1 MFSNYTDGS
10 DLTILKCN
18 YTFPKKIADSK
29 KYTNGSITIVAKDNV
44 RNIKIKKTINNPGY
58 TYYKIKPSIMKE
70 RCINHNLE
78 YIEKDCVEPVTVAY
92 KDLLKSIAEKTDNLG
107 FFNANIQN
115 GNRRENEK
123 LHLCTGIMFSDMNIE
138 DYYRFLF
145 SKKFQNRVVPVTK
158 AFFDI
163 EVDGINMAGDFPEP
177 GECPINAITIVD
189 WQNYTVYT
197 LLLRNSNNPLI
208 EEFETDDRNKQI
220 EELKSIMK
228 DTIGGETQFV
238 KNGLDKLDFKLLFFD
253 DEIQLIYSLFDIINV
268 KKPDFVL
275 AWNMA
280 FDIPYIIERIK
291 VLGYDPR
298 DIMCNPEFDE
308 KECKYVVDDK
318 DRNGET
324 KVFAERGDYAV
335 ISSYS
340 EFIDQMIQFA
350 SRRKGQS
357 AFVSFKLD
365 DIGEKV
371 AKVHKLNYSAITTN
385 IAKLPYLNY
394 KIFVFYNIIDTIV
407 QICIENETGD
417 IDFLFNRALTSNT
430 RYRKSY
436 RQTVYLINR
445 IISEYYD
452 MGYIIGNNKNKFN
465 DKPKDKFPGAFVAD
479 PEKISDKPKM
489 KINGQPVPVLNNLD
503 DYDFAR
509 LYPSITQEFN
519 ISNETLLGKFII
531 AKKIYEFENKSRDS
545 KFSREGAF
553 IEDLTS
559 QNYLEFCH
567 RWFGLAKY
575 SELVDDIIEFM
586 IIYRPYY
593 DNIVKLSDNGLIIPF
608 TNDERLGNTL
618 IKPFKKIDVND
629 PGDRI
634 KPFSIS
640 RERNNDIDRRL
651 RDEYN
656 SNRGYSFK

>member
-1 MFSNYTDGS
+1 MFSMYPEGS

-18 YTFPKKIADSK
+18 YTFPRKIENTN

-44 RNIKIKKTINNPGY
+44 SNKKIMKTINNPGY
-58 TYYKIKPSIMKE
+58 TYYTIKKSVME
-70 RCINHNLE
+70 DRRINHNLE
-78 YIEKDCVEPVTVAY
+78 YIEKDCVEPVTCAY
-92 KDLLKSIAEKTDNLG
+92 KDLLKSIAEKTNNLE
-107 FFNANIQN
+107 FYNANIQN

-145 SKKFQNRVVPVTK
+145 SKKFQNRVVPVSK

-163 EVDGINMAGDFPEP
+163 EVDTINMAGDFPEP

-197 LLLRNSNNPLI
+197 LLLRNQNNPLI
-208 EEFETDDRNKQI
+208 EQFENEDRDKQI
-220 EELKSIMK
+220 EELKSIMQ
-228 DTIGGETQFV
+228 DTVGGEAQFK
-238 KNGLDKLDFKLLFFD
+238 KNGLNNLDFKLLFFD
-253 DEIQLIYSLFDIINV
+253 EEIQLIYGLFDIINI

-280 FDIPYIIERIK
+280 FDIPYIIARIK
-291 VLGYDPR
+291 NLGYDPT
-298 DIMCNPEFDE
+298 DIMCNPDFED
-308 KECKYVVDDK
+308 KQCKYVVDDK
-318 DRNGET
+318 DMKGET

-385 IAKLPYLNY
+385 LSKLPYLNY

-452 MGYIIGNNKNKFN
+452 MGYVIGNNKNKFN
-465 DKPKDKFPGAFVAD
+465 EKPKDKFPGAFVAD
-479 PEKISDKPKM
+479 PTKISDKPKL
-489 KINGQPVPVLNNLD
+489 KINGHPVPILNNLD

-519 ISNETLLGKFII
+519 ISNETLLGKLII
-531 AKKIYEFENKSRDS
+531 AQKIYQFENKSRDS

-553 IEDLTS
+553 IEDLS
-559 QNYLEFCH
+559 SNNHLEFCH
-567 RWFGLAKY
+567 RWFGLANY
-575 SELVDDIIEFM
+575 SELLDDIVEYIA
-586 IIYRPYY
+586 IYKPYY
-593 DNIVKLSDNGLIIPF
+593 DSIARMSNNGLIIPYLK
-608 TNDERLGNTL
+608 DERISSTL
-618 IKPFKKIDVND
+618 IKPYEISNEQEN
-629 PGDRI
+629 I
-634 KPFSIS
+634 KPYYIS
-640 RERNNDIDRRL
+640 KERDKDIDRRL
-651 RDEYN
+651 IDAYN
-656 SNRGYSFK
+656 SNRGYPFK